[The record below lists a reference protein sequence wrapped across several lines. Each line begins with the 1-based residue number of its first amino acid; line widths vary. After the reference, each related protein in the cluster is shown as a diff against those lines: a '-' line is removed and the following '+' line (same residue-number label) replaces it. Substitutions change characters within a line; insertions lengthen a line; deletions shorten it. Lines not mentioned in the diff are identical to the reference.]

1 MATIQGKIALVTGG
15 GRGIG
20 RATALK
26 LVRQGADVAITAR
39 GAKDLNEAAAAA
51 RAQGRRVLPVPVDL
65 ADAEVAEVARGLVA
79 TVKRE
84 LGPIAILVNNA
95 GMVGRS
101 A

>member
-65 ADAEVAEVARGLVA
+65 ADAEVARGLVA